1 LSQKDDNM
9 PAGDSLP
16 KGEGEKAAEEKPH
29 AITIAVTDML
39 QRHGV
44 SKGDF
49 ASTIATALDMT
60 VQSAYRKL
68 SDNSA
73 WSHDDLQKLA
83 KGYGEDPL
91 ALVASDFQHGAPLQG
106 RVEINDLSLPC
117 TFWPDVSPD
126 RKRSQLIGP
135 MVALAPL
142 GAEGG
147 EPWTIVPIDQRGDRQ
162 ATAIRA
168 LYINFSSHR
177 QRVAVIDDDSSVSEG
192 LAALLRLKGWDA
204 ASFASAKDFERSHRS
219 APFDAFIVDWLLG
232 SGDARELITQI
243 RSGNRRAPLI
253 VLTGR
258 IATKDVRERDVDAAV
273 HAVGGELMEKPAKIL
288 KLMRYLQ
295 RGQSST
301 TSA

>member
-1 LSQKDDNM
+1 M
-9 PAGDSLP
+9 PDGDILP
-16 KGEGEKAAEEKPH
+16 KGDGEKAAEEKPH

-44 SKGDF
+44 AKSDF
-49 ASTIATALDMT
+49 ASSIATALKMT

-68 SDNSA
+68 GDRSG

-83 KGYGEDPL
+83 SVYGEDPL
-91 ALVASDFQHGAPLQG
+91 ALVASDFQQGAPFQG
-106 RVEINDLSLPC
+106 RVEINDISLPC
-117 TFWPDVSPD
+117 TFWPDVPD
-126 RKRSQLIGP
+126 VSTDREPKPLIGP

-142 GAEGG
+142 GADDG

-162 ATAIRA
+162 ATAIGA
-168 LYINFSSHR
+168 LYVNFSSHR
-177 QRVAVIDDDSSVSEG
+177 QRVAVIDDESSVSEG

-204 ASFASAKDFERSHRS
+204 ASFASAKDFEHAHRA
-219 APFDAFIVDWLLG
+219 APFDAFIVDWLLE

-243 RSGNRRAPLI
+243 RASNRRAPLI

-258 IATKDVRERDVDAAV
+258 IETKDVRERDVDAAV

-295 RGQSST
+295 RGQAST
-301 TSA
+301 SPS